1 MATTYAELLT
11 EIEDE
16 AKRPD
21 LTATIP
27 RFVLHAESR
36 LNRDKRLRKMR
47 QMESSADITINS
59 QEEALPSD
67 FLQVRRLYVT
77 SDPKTLIHYMEP
89 HVFWG
94 SFAGSATGKP
104 TAYTIEGSNLVFGKA
119 PDATYT
125 GKLSYIAKL
134 PALVTNSTNW
144 LLDLHSD
151 IYLYASLIA
160 LAHHTRDDKY
170 LATVAQMYEA
180 AMGSLKNDD
189 RYGGSLRYIPK
200 VSP

>member
-1 MATTYAELLT
+1 M
-11 EIEDE
+11 
-16 AKRPD
+16 
-21 LTATIP
+21 
-27 RFVLHAESR
+27 
-36 LNRDKRLRKMR
+36 NRDKRLRAMR
-47 QMESSADITINS
+47 QMESSADITIDN

-67 FLQVRRLYVT
+67 FLQVRRLYIT

-94 SFAGSATGKP
+94 SFAGSSTGKP

-119 PDATYT
+119 PDSTYT

-180 AMGSLKNDD
+180 ALNSLKDD
-189 RYGGSLRYIPK
+189 GRYGGALRYIPK